1 MTETTTKPKKTIT
14 WVEEPEMGFWESTF
28 VPAILKGLKTTLKH
42 VTDRKTVTQQYPEVK
57 PDLPLHYR
65 GVHRLNRDEKDR
77 VKCVACM
84 MCATACPAN
93 CISIEAQAAPPEWPD
108 RDKFP
113 KSFVLDELR
122 CIYCGMCEEACPVDA
137 IELTHIYDLTGET
150 RDALLF
156 DMDKLLSV
164 YDKTKDNPRDPVRT
178 KRGILGPAA
187 EFGSLPTLGPA
198 TSVPATERS
207 AKNPTAGVVHGNME
221 THS

>member
-1 MTETTTKPKKTIT
+1 
-14 WVEEPEMGFWESTF
+14 MGFWESTF
-28 VPAILKGLKTTLKH
+28 VPAIMKGLKTTLKH

-122 CIYCGMCEEACPVDA
+122 CIYCGMCEEACPVDS
-137 IELTHIYDLTGET
+137 IELTHIYDLVGLT
-150 RDALLF
+150 RQEMMF
-156 DMDKLLSV
+156 DKEKLLSV
-164 YDKTKDNPRDPVRT
+164 FDQTKDSGIDPIRT
-178 KRGILGPAA
+178 HKGKLGHASD
-187 EFGSLPTLGPA
+187 FTDLHTLGPA
-198 TSVPATERS
+198 TTVRADDRS
-207 AKNPTAGVVHGNME
+207 AKAVSSGVISN
-221 THS
+221 

>member
-1 MTETTTKPKKTIT
+1 MTETKTKPKKTVT

-28 VPAILKGLKTTLKH
+28 VPAIMKGLKTTLKH

-122 CIYCGMCEEACPVDA
+122 CIYCGMCEEACPTNA
-137 IELTHIYDLTGET
+137 IQLIPDFEQSEYARRNLVYEKEDLLISGTGKYHDYNFY
-150 RDALLF
+150 RVAG
-156 DMDKLLSV
+156 
-164 YDKTKDNPRDPVRT
+164 VRT
-178 KRGILGPAA
+178 CDKDKGQGANELPPVDVK
-187 EFGSLPTLGPA
+187 SLMP
-198 TSVPATERS
+198 
-207 AKNPTAGVVHGNME
+207 
-221 THS
+221 